1 MIVSHQRRD
10 LMRQC
15 PEFELTAFLR
25 LIYIHVHC
33 GGRIPVRHMIT
44 IERLHKAYDDTI
56 ALRDLDLT
64 IQEGAITGLL
74 GPNGAGKTTLV
85 SILTGVIK
93 KSGGHVL
100 INGLDL
106 DSNLAEI
113 QSISSIVP
121 QTLAFYPLLTAYEN
135 LEYFGV
141 LYGLHGSLLK
151 ERIDFSIEV
160 ASLQSFYRK
169 RAGKFSG
176 GLKRRLNLAIGLLN
190 NPKILYLDEPT
201 VGVDAQ
207 SRNYILEMIRKI
219 NREAGST
226 VIYTSHYIDEIE
238 QISDEITII
247 DEGKIILCGPKETIL
262 ASSGAFAIRI
272 SGTEYNGMIGNCI
285 KDISGVSCAGNSIVI
300 EKNDH
305 YLNSIIQ
312 TLSIL
317 RDRNISIQN
326 IEYNA
331 NRLEDLFLRLTSK
344 NLRDEE

>member
-1 MIVSHQRRD
+1 
-10 LMRQC
+10 
-15 PEFELTAFLR
+15 
-25 LIYIHVHC
+25 
-33 GGRIPVRHMIT
+33 MIT
-44 IERLHKAYDDTI
+44 IERLHKAYDDTV
-56 ALRDLDLT
+56 ALRDIDLT
-64 IQEGAITGLL
+64 IKEGAITGLL

-85 SILTGVIK
+85 SILTGIIK

-106 DSNLAEI
+106 DGNLAEI
-113 QSISSIVP
+113 QSLSSIVP

-151 ERIDFSIEV
+151 ERIDYSIEV

-176 GLKRRLNLAIGLLN
+176 GLKRRLNFAIGLLN

-207 SRNYILEMIRKI
+207 SRNYILEMIRKL
-219 NREAGST
+219 NKEEGTT

-238 QISDEITII
+238 HISDEITII
-247 DEGKIILCGPKETIL
+247 DEGSIILRGPKETIL
-262 ASSGAFAIRI
+262 ASSDAFAIQI
-272 SGTEYNGMIGNCI
+272 PETELNGMIGSYI
-285 KDISGVSCAGNSIVI
+285 KDVPGVFCTGNSIVI
-300 EKNDH
+300 EKNDQ
-305 YLNSIIQ
+305 YLNSFIHIL
-312 TLSIL
+312 TAL
-317 RDRNISIQN
+317 RDGNISIQN
-326 IEYNA
+326 IRYNA

>member
-1 MIVSHQRRD
+1 
-10 LMRQC
+10 
-15 PEFELTAFLR
+15 
-25 LIYIHVHC
+25 
-33 GGRIPVRHMIT
+33 MIT
-44 IERLHKAYDDTI
+44 IERLHKAYDDTV

-64 IQEGAITGLL
+64 IQDGAITGLL

-85 SILTGVIK
+85 SILTGIIK
-93 KSGGHVL
+93 KSSGHIR

-106 DSNLAEI
+106 DANLAEI

-141 LYGLHGSLLK
+141 LYGLQGPLLK
-151 ERIDFSIEV
+151 ERINYSIEV

-169 RAGKFSG
+169 RAGTFSG
-176 GLKRRLNLAIGLLN
+176 GLKRRLNFAIGLLN

-207 SRNYILEMIRKI
+207 SRNYILEMIRKL
-219 NREAGST
+219 NEEEGTT

-247 DEGKIILCGPKETIL
+247 DDGSIILCGPKETIL
-262 ASSGAFAIRI
+262 ASSEAYAIQI
-272 SGTEYNGMIGNCI
+272 SGTEQSGMIDDCI
-285 KDISGVSCAGNSIVI
+285 KDVPGVSHVGNSIVI
-300 EKNDH
+300 EKNDRH
-305 YLNSIIQ
+305 LNVIIHI
-312 TLSIL
+312 LSAL
-317 RDRNISIQN
+317 RDRNIPIQN
-326 IEYNA
+326 IRNNA